1 MSFSRDPRRPSAPG
15 SSPPCP
21 ASMTMVAMRATPG
34 FAAGLDCLLSC
45 SSWASG
51 SSCHQG
57 MDVEHQAVAVIGDRR
72 QGEDLRLH
80 FGLEVEHQANDAG
93 PVARHAQALDVR
105 VVRRDLGMKLSERR
119 RQVVGLQ
126 VEHQPLGILDAEDGV
141 LDRLA
146 RFEREAG
153 VIARRP
159 DARRQ
164 DLRFAR
170 YCVEDKE
177 ESQARPASEQA
188 SKDARRASPS
198 NCRVMRTSGGES
210 RSPAFSGHST
220 MQTEPGLKCSRKP
233 EFSHSE
239 RSLNR

>member
-1 MSFSRDPRRPSAPG
+1 MLGSASTSAFSRLAIISVMSFSREPRRPSAPG

-34 FAAGLDCLLSC
+34 LAAGLDCSAFLQQL
-45 SSWASG
+45 G
-51 SSCHQG
+51 QRIDRHQRV
-57 MDVEHQAVAVIGDRR
+57 DVEHQAVAVIGDRR

-105 VVRRDLGMKLSERR
+105 VVRRDLGMQLGERR

-146 RFEREAG
+146 A
-153 VIARRP
+153 I
-159 DARRQ
+159 
-164 DLRFAR
+164 
-170 YCVEDKE
+170 
-177 ESQARPASEQA
+177 
-188 SKDARRASPS
+188 
-198 NCRVMRTSGGES
+198 RT
-210 RSPAFSGHST
+210 
-220 MQTEPGLKCSRKP
+220 
-233 EFSHSE
+233 
-239 RSLNR
+239 